1 VQLIMERQVSVVGT
15 QYAELRAELAGLK
28 MSALRRRAVADG
40 VASERVDEAADGD
53 DERGS
58 LIQAIVDRCG

>member
-1 VQLIMERQVSVVGT
+1 
-15 QYAELRAELAGLK
+15 LAGLK